1 MKTEIAYHKNSDVV
15 KWERRTYSDGSN
27 SEHTYNEQGKVLT
40 YKSSSGYSFEYTYN
54 EQGEELT
61 YKHSDGYYAIKCKE
75 VTKEEFEA
83 FVNDDIIELNGVK
96 YKRI

>member
-1 MKTEIAYHKNSDVV
+1 MKKEKAYHKNSDVV
-15 KWERRTYSDGSN
+15 KWKRMST
-27 SEHTYNEQGKVLT
+27 
-40 YKSSSGYSFEYTYN
+40 SSGYSFEWTYN

-61 YKHSDGYYAIKCKE
+61 YKHSDGYYAIKGKK

-83 FVNDDIIELNGVK
+83 FVNDEIIELNGVK